1 MLTLI
6 ENGEIYAPE
15 PLGKNS
21 ILLGAGAILKEGKA
35 ADVLVLEKKSF
46 ELREVISGGRR
57 LFKDGAMAF
66 REAFLEESNR
76 DIKLK
81 GAKKSKR

>member
-35 ADVLVLEKKSF
+35 ADVLVLEKNLS
-46 ELREVISGGRR
+46 SC
-57 LFKDGAMAF
+57 A
-66 REAFLEESNR
+66 S
-76 DIKLK
+76 
-81 GAKKSKR
+81 